1 MKYLIYI
8 GIALSVGL
16 SSSSFAMTEKELED
30 KRDFIR
36 LALKCSNYN
45 YYAKNLEENK
55 RLGNLA
61 LSEFFKISS
70 DLISKFVSNEDR
82 KDIPVEFINRMNDD
96 FAIGFL
102 AAYIT
107 IDGQAEAEKEIF
119 GRRFDLAKNEVD
131 YQDSQNK
138 EFQIKAKKLVEQ
150 NNCRF
155 IK

>member
-1 MKYLIYI
+1 M
-8 GIALSVGL
+8 
-16 SSSSFAMTEKELED
+16 
-30 KRDFIR
+30 
-36 LALKCSNYN
+36 
-45 YYAKNLEENK
+45 
-55 RLGNLA
+55 
-61 LSEFFKISS
+61 
-70 DLISKFVSNEDR
+70 SNEDR

-96 FAIGFL
+96 FATGFL

-107 IDGQAEAEKEIF
+107 ISEQAEAEKEIF
-119 GRRFDLAKNEVD
+119 GRIFDVAKNEVD